1 MAGVRRFTHFPY
13 IETYTIRCF
22 HVLMFQSPV
31 RSICLTGSQPATSP
45 GGSYLDPSLHQ
56 IGWYFQCHSLVTVMW
71 LRSCNFTSNLYYVI
85 LLVHARSVYEPK
97 SVWCL
102 FWSQIQWFL
111 GQATSNMVSVL
122 IKPLITRF
130 FMSTNKSDRIRAGS
144 WTTQFLY

>member
-1 MAGVRRFTHFPY
+1 MAGVRRLSHFSY
-13 IETYTIRCF
+13 IETYIIRCF

-45 GGSYLDPSLHQ
+45 GKSHLVPSLHQ
-56 IGWYFQCHSLVTVMW
+56 IGWYFQRHSLVTVMW
-71 LRSCNFTSNLYYVI
+71 LRSCNSARNFYDVI
-85 LLVHARSVYEPK
+85 LLVHARSVNEPK

-130 FMSTNKSDRIRAGS
+130 FMGTNKSDRITAGS